1 MIEQEKR
8 KLLHE
13 AYLITLMQLLA
24 GDDSRVNYSTV
35 LHNIAVEHGWWGNG
49 DKNILEILDLIHS
62 EISEA
67 SMAVLNEEPN
77 CYISNELK
85 PEGEHIELIDV
96 CIRAYDY
103 LGYVGYKFSEVLL
116 PEEDNSE
123 REFSKLERHALFHV
137 LVSDATEIY
146 RSTGDRMSICPI
158 LHRLI
163 IEIEFYLCEHRY
175 DSIADS
181 FCLETGTVSNL
192 NVIELY
198 AKKAAYN
205 STRPIRHGGKFA

>member
-1 MIEQEKR
+1 MEELEQR
-8 KLLHE
+8 D
-13 AYLITLMQLLA
+13 LIHREYVSILSQLTLA
-24 GDDSRVNYSTV
+24 VNSRVVYAKI
-35 LHNIAVEHGWWGNG
+35 LHGIAVEHGWWDNG

-67 SMAVLNEEPN
+67 SMSVLNEEPK

-85 PEGEHIELIDV
+85 PEGEHIELIDA

-116 PEEDNSE
+116 PEKDDSG
-123 REFSKLERHALFHV
+123 REFSKLERHALLHMI
-137 LVSDATEIY
+137 VSDATEIY
-146 RSTGDRMSICPI
+146 RDTGDRMSICPI

-163 IEIEFYLCEHRY
+163 IEIESYLCEHRY
-175 DSIADS
+175 DSLADS
-181 FCLETGTVSNL
+181 FCLETGIIRSL
-192 NVIELY
+192 YVIELY

-205 STRPIRHGGKFA
+205 SSRPIRHGGKFA